1 MKIQKSNIVQLGN
14 AIVARIITVK
24 TINLIVIL
32 RVVPVACYVY
42 HFNMQSLLT
51 FEKNFK
57 YKEIFPWLPILILK
71 LERQPFHPNLNI
83 ECSFSGLDLTRDQLD
98 FKDNKTFFQLEDCAF
113 AVAVKNSKFAISVM
127 FTTDLKF
134 AADCLLNCFNKEFK
148 SNSLELS
155 NDVKRKYEIENPIDW
170 SQDGCCICT
179 FPLEINTTSYDGDAK
194 AMSHVGFII
203 SKEHKF

>member
-1 MKIQKSNIVQLGN
+1 
-14 AIVARIITVK
+14 
-24 TINLIVIL
+24 
-32 RVVPVACYVY
+32 
-42 HFNMQSLLT
+42 
-51 FEKNFK
+51 
-57 YKEIFPWLPILILK
+57 
-71 LERQPFHPNLNI
+71 
-83 ECSFSGLDLTRDQLD
+83 
-98 FKDNKTFFQLEDCAF
+98 
-113 AVAVKNSKFAISVM
+113 M

-179 FPLEINTTSYDGDAK
+179 FPLEINTTSYDGDEK